1 MLVFGFGKT
10 RAIEKE
16 MADWLAH
23 PMEFGVQPKTVRFKR
38 TYRGEVIITG
48 AVEIHL
54 VEYEMPNGRKGRGF
68 VNGPLTWSFLGEE
81 VNAMADDDLMVAY
94 WGWAWLFPA
103 VQAGNA
109 VQDFESLT
117 EEPAFIAKKLADG
130 FDEIQLTSRYKIGTS
145 ELFEFKGTSQGK
157 LFVGAGN
164 TESEVAFEAS
174 DPKSALPTIYFLL
187 AREVIRSMR

>member
-1 MLVFGFGKT
+1 
-10 RAIEKE
+10 

-23 PMEFGVQPKTVRFKR
+23 PMEFGVPPKTVRLKR

-54 VEYEMPNGRKGRGF
+54 VEYEMPDGTKGRGF

-81 VNAMADDDLMVAY
+81 VNAIADDHLMEAY

-109 VQDFESLT
+109 VMDFESLT
-117 EEPAFIAKKLADG
+117 EEPAFTAKKLADG
-130 FDEIQLTSRYKIGTS
+130 FDEIRMTSRYKIGTS
-145 ELFEFKGTSQGK
+145 ELFEFKGTSGGK
-157 LFVGAGN
+157 LMIGAGN
-164 TESEVAFEAS
+164 TESEVVFDAT
-174 DPKSALPTIYFLL
+174 DPRAALPPIHFLL

>member
-1 MLVFGFGKT
+1 MFGFGKSRT
-10 RAIEKE
+10 IEKE

-23 PMEFGVQPKTVRFKR
+23 PMEFGVPPKTVRFKR
-38 TYRGEVIITG
+38 TYRGEVIVTG

-54 VEYEMPNGRKGRGF
+54 VEYEMPDGTKGRGF

-81 VNAMADDDLMVAY
+81 VNAMSDDDLMVAY

-103 VQAGNA
+103 LSAGNA
-109 VQDFESLT
+109 VEQFLSLT
-117 EEPAFIAKKLADG
+117 EEAAFTAKKLADG
-130 FDEIQLTSRYKIGTS
+130 FDEIRLTSRYKIGTS

-164 TESEVAFEAS
+164 TEAEVVIETT
-174 DPKSALPTIYFLL
+174 DPKSALPPIYFLL
-187 AREVIRSMR
+187 GREVIRSMG